1 MGETTIRQSHAAGIH
16 ERSREAL
23 PRRSQNIN
31 QTDKF
36 EFVGRTQRDGT
47 SKQNLQ
53 RYLSDA
59 RVASTKN
66 HSKAA

>member
-1 MGETTIRQSHAAGIH
+1 MGETTIRESYAAGIH
-16 ERSREAL
+16 Q
-23 PRRSQNIN
+23 RSQEAQVRCYKNIN

-36 EFVGRTQRDGT
+36 KFVCHTQREGT

-66 HSKAA
+66 HSEAA